1 MFSSKITK
9 YFIVLGVI
17 AASTYFASN
26 YRGTLE
32 TKDDYEMVKKYLLN
46 DSPLYGYNRPKL
58 WIHTKY
64 ELNSRK
70 WKSFHS
76 RTSTDL
82 NQPYIHL
89 CIKTIIN
96 HCGDDFNICL
106 IDDDSFSKLIPNWDI
121 DLAKVAEPM
130 RSQLREI
137 GLLKLVYYFGGMV
150 VPNSFVCLK
159 NLKGLYDLKMT
170 TKTPFFCENVNRSVN
185 IAKGT
190 STRQFVPDLTLFG
203 CEKNSET
210 VKEIIEILKKE
221 VDTHFTNEGE
231 FLGNVSHLLMD
242 MAELNKINVL
252 GGELIGVKTATKKQ
266 VTVDNLLEERF
277 IQFHPM
283 IYGIYIPEDEILKR
297 TKYQWFAVMSGEEL
311 LQKKMI
317 ISKYISAS
325 IVDSS
330 DEYYKSTEKR
340 SVVSL

>member
-121 DLAKVAEPM
+121 DLAKVAEPI

-137 GLLKLVYYFGGMV
+137 GLNRAQTAVWRFLSLYS
-150 VPNSFVCLK
+150 PNDS
-159 NLKGLYDLKMT
+159 
-170 TKTPFFCENVNRSVN
+170 
-185 IAKGT
+185 
-190 STRQFVPDLTLFG
+190 
-203 CEKNSET
+203 
-210 VKEIIEILKKE
+210 
-221 VDTHFTNEGE
+221 HF
-231 FLGNVSHLLMD
+231 H
-242 MAELNKINVL
+242 
-252 GGELIGVKTATKKQ
+252 
-266 VTVDNLLEERF
+266 
-277 IQFHPM
+277 
-283 IYGIYIPEDEILKR
+283 KR
-297 TKYQWFAVMSGEEL
+297 RGF
-311 LQKKMI
+311 
-317 ISKYISAS
+317 
-325 IVDSS
+325 
-330 DEYYKSTEKR
+330 
-340 SVVSL
+340 

>member
-1 MFSSKITK
+1 MFSSNIAK
-9 YFIVLGVI
+9 YFVVLGVI
-17 AASTYFASN
+17 VASTYFAST

-64 ELNSRK
+64 ELNARK

-96 HCGDDFNICL
+96 HCGDDFNVCL

-121 DLAKVAEPM
+121 DLSQIAEPM
-130 RSQLREI
+130 RSQFREI
-137 GLLKLVYYFGGMV
+137 GLLELVYYYGGIV

-170 TKTPFFCENVNRSVN
+170 TKTPFFCENINRSANVLN
-185 IAKGT
+185 GT
-190 STRQFVPDLTLFG
+190 TTRLFVPDLTLFG
-203 CEKNSET
+203 CEKNSEI
-210 VKEIIEILKKE
+210 VKEIVENLKEKIQ
-221 VDTHFTNEGE
+221 THFTNERV
-231 FLGNVSHLLMD
+231 FLGYISHLLID
-242 MAELNKINVL
+242 MSELNKINVL

-266 VTVDNLLEERF
+266 VTVDNLMEERYLN
-277 IQFHPM
+277 FHPM

-297 TKYQWFAVMSGEEL
+297 TKYQWFAVMTGEEL
-311 LQKKMI
+311 LHKNLI

-340 SVVSL
+340 TVVSL